1 MIVSI
6 LHRATGVGL
15 SVVGGIAFV
24 WWLIAAASGVEAY
37 KNFTDCTTSWW
48 ATIIWVGLS
57 WALIQHTLSGIRH
70 FVMDIGAGFELT
82 TNKRWAVLTM
92 LGSLIL
98 TFFLWY
104 YILGAR

>member
-24 WWLIAAASGVEAY
+24 WWLVAAASGAEAY
-37 KNFTDCTTSWW
+37 KNFTDCATSWW
-48 ATIIWVGLS
+48 ATIIWIGLS
-57 WALIQHTLSGIRH
+57 WALIQHSLSGIRH

-82 TNKRWAVLTM
+82 VNKRWAVLTM
-92 LGSLIL
+92 FGSLIL